1 MIGQGRLHL
10 ILAYIVMHL
19 LFVLEEAVGKA
30 PVWQL
35 L

>member
-19 LFVLEEAVGKA
+19 LLVLEEAVGKA